1 MFKPAL
7 KIFRKL
13 MYMTFAI
20 VAIAS
25 SQTFA
30 QQSGQ
35 GIELASQATAP
46 HVYHKQGSTEP
57 LVRDGSLPGERI
69 EVKLNAYQS
78 EGRYTIM
85 DFTFPI
91 GSDSSPGHYH
101 ALHSE
106 TYIIISGRMEWMVEG
121 EKQILE
127 AGDLIY
133 VPPNT
138 YHSARTLGNEHARTM
153 MIFDPGGFEADVYA
167 RNALTEEQKNDP
179 EFMASFFRS
188 IDYHFDPA
196 RAHDHDAE

>member
-1 MFKPAL
+1 MGIRSL
-7 KIFRKL
+7 KIV
-13 MYMTFAI
+13 I
-20 VAIAS
+20 VVKSILFCFLSLLSFSAV
-25 SQTFA
+25 SQ
-30 QQSGQ
+30 QN
-35 GIELASQATAP
+35 SQAMEPTSFATAP
-46 HVYHKQGSTEP
+46 HVFHKQGSSEP
-57 LVRDGSLPGERI
+57 LVRDGSLEGERI
-69 EVKLNAYQS
+69 EVKLNAYES

-127 AGDLIY
+127 AGDMVY

-138 YHSARTLGNEHARTM
+138 YHSARTLGDEHARTI
-153 MIFDPGGFEADVYA
+153 MIFDPGGFEADVYE
-167 RNALTEEQKNDP
+167 RNALTDEQKNDP
-179 EFMASFFRS
+179 EFMAMFFRS

-196 RAHDHDAE
+196 RAHDHDSN

>member
-1 MFKPAL
+1 MLNQTLKVFTGFKSVLFISVSLLSFP
-7 KIFRKL
+7 
-13 MYMTFAI
+13 
-20 VAIAS
+20 VA
-25 SQTFA
+25 A
-30 QQSGQ
+30 QQSNQ
-35 GIELASQATAP
+35 AMEPASFATAP
-46 HVYHKQGSTEP
+46 HVFHKQGSTEP
-57 LVRDGSLPGERI
+57 LVRDGSLEGERI
-69 EVKLNAYQS
+69 EVKLNAYES

-127 AGDLIY
+127 AGDMVY

-138 YHSARTLGNEHARTM
+138 YHSARTLGDEHARTI
-153 MIFDPGGFEADVYA
+153 MIFDPAGFEADVYA

-179 EFMASFFRS
+179 EFMALFFRS

-196 RAHDHDAE
+196 RAHDHDSN